1 MLEHIQEAKAFI
13 QSQGVDTVDIG
24 IVLGTGLGQLTQHID
39 TIASISYDT
48 IPHFPVATVESHSG
62 KLIYGT
68 LEGKKVLC
76 MQGRFH
82 YYEGYSMQQVTFPV
96 RVIKALGAQALFLSN
111 AAGAINLNF
120 KKGELMLLEDHINL
134 QPENPLVGKNL
145 DELGPRFP
153 DMSAPYNPKL
163 NQLLRNAAKEHEVNM
178 HEGVY
183 VAVTG
188 PNLETRAEY
197 RYLKTIGADIVGM
210 STVPEVIVANH
221 AGLPC
226 ACVSV
231 LTDECD
237 PDHLEPVDIQDIIAT
252 AMKAEQHLIKVFKTA
267 ISNF

>member
-39 TIASISYDT
+39 TIASIPYDT

-96 RVIKALGAQALFLSN
+96 RVMKALGAQALFLSN

-120 KKGELMLLEDHINL
+120 KKGGINVVGGPH
-134 QPENPLVGKNL
+134 QPSARKS
-145 DELGPRFP
+145 LGR
-153 DMSAPYNPKL
+153 
-163 NQLLRNAAKEHEVNM
+163 
-178 HEGVY
+178 
-183 VAVTG
+183 
-188 PNLETRAEY
+188 
-197 RYLKTIGADIVGM
+197 
-210 STVPEVIVANH
+210 
-221 AGLPC
+221 
-226 ACVSV
+226 
-231 LTDECD
+231 
-237 PDHLEPVDIQDIIAT
+237 
-252 AMKAEQHLIKVFKTA
+252 
-267 ISNF
+267 